1 VKNVVS
7 ALHWAHRF
15 SQSLEDLRITPHSV
29 DVNDRGSTFHL
40 SYQDFLRVYTGTRWS
55 RQPSV
60 WARPIGR
67 GVFRH
72 GNSLQLRFMH
82 GSVAVVTHTPT
93 TSQPLIEVPDDGLSL
108 GQWKPAEDPQPWVAR
123 GEQ

>member
-1 VKNVVS
+1 MSLTSK
-7 ALHWAHRF
+7 LHWAHRF
-15 SQSLEDLRITPHSV
+15 SQTLDEAKITPHSF
-29 DVNDRGSTFHL
+29 DVNAEGSAFHL
-40 SYQDFLRVYTGTRWS
+40 SYQDFLRLYTGTRWS
-55 RQPSV
+55 HQPTV

-93 TSQPLIEVPDDGLSL
+93 TSQPLVEVPDDGLNL
-108 GQWKPAEDPQPWVAR
+108 GQWKPSEDPQPWVDG
-123 GEQ
+123 GEE